1 MLVMSR
7 HRSRVAAGPVAIECR
22 NLTFAYNGEG
32 EGNAVIAD
40 FNLAVASGT
49 ILCILGASGCG
60 KTSLLNLVGG
70 FLTPQRGTVVVNG
83 APVSGPGPDR
93 GVVFQDYSL
102 FPWLTVLGN
111 VEFSLPMQGMRRSA
125 RRQVAI
131 TQLTQ
136 VGLEHAIGR
145 YPFELSGGMK
155 QRVAIARTLAAN
167 PQVLLMDEPFAA
179 LDALTRA
186 SLQDELLAIHR
197 RTKTTIVFVTHNI
210 AEAIKLGD
218 RVIVIGSGASILE
231 SVESGRPSRADPAFA
246 ESYGR
251 LARALNVEGA
261 E

>member
-1 MLVMSR
+1 MLVMSP
-7 HRSRVAAGPVAIECR
+7 HSKRVVADSIAIDCH
-22 NLTFAYNGEG
+22 NLSFAYDGAG
-32 EGNAVIAD
+32 DSNAVIRD
-40 FNLAVASGT
+40 FNLTVASGT

-60 KTSLLNLVGG
+60 KTSLLNLLAG
-70 FLTPQRGTVVVNG
+70 FLVPQRGAVAVNG
-83 APVSGPGPDR
+83 VPVSGPGPDR
-93 GVVFQDYSL
+93 GVVFQEYSL

-111 VEFSLPMQGMRRSA
+111 VEFSMAMRGMRRSA
-125 RRQVAI
+125 RRPIAI
-131 TQLTQ
+131 ALLKQ

-155 QRVAIARTLAAN
+155 QRVAIARTLAGN

-186 SLQDELLAIHR
+186 SLQEELLAIHR

-218 RVIVIGSGASILE
+218 RVIVLGPGARILE
-231 SVESGRPSRADPAFA
+231 SIEGGRLSRADPAFA
-246 ESYGR
+246 QSYAR
-251 LARALNVEGA
+251 LANALNVEDA